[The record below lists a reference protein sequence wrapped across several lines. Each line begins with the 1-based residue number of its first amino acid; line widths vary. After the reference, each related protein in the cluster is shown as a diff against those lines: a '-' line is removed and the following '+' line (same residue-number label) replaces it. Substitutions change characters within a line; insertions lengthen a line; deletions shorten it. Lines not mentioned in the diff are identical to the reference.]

1 MVILDPVLSWLYFV
15 ALCII
20 SCISLVANS
29 IVLTWKP
36 SNPNDRLHFTR
47 LGHILRSHALSNL
60 TTAIVTIPLWL
71 FILIMGQ
78 TKHSSI
84 VLDEVDDI
92 SFNSFDV
99 VHQLLAALHLVAM
112 VTERFC
118 AIYRPAMHQKARDRL
133 AYLTSV
139 SCWLIASSVS
149 SIIFVVYYWTKAA
162 VITAIIFICCFGLP
176 CLVIM
181 VMFLLILL
189 KLLKRELTP
198 SRKIDV
204 AISKEIT
211 LVFLFYLIT
220 CLPYHTLTLLK
231 YFCSSFDHG
240 YLSLSL
246 GMRFFYYSSS
256 AVTPV
261 ALIAF
266 VPELRTR
273 SQRFCFRLLAI
284 NEESRNDLYSIEI
297 PGIHLK
303 KSSCT
308 LVKTAPRR
316 QVSIPTVQE
325 NILL

>member
-1 MVILDPVLSWLYFV
+1 
-15 ALCII
+15 
-20 SCISLVANS
+20 
-29 IVLTWKP
+29 
-36 SNPNDRLHFTR
+36 
-47 LGHILRSHALSNL
+47 
-60 TTAIVTIPLWL
+60 
-71 FILIMGQ
+71 
-78 TKHSSI
+78 
-84 VLDEVDDI
+84 
-92 SFNSFDV
+92 
-99 VHQLLAALHLVAM
+99 
-112 VTERFC
+112 
-118 AIYRPAMHQKARDRL
+118 MHQKARDRL

-162 VITAIIFICCFGLP
+162 VITAIISICCFGLP

-189 KLLKRELTP
+189 KLLKEELTP
-198 SRKIDV
+198 SRKIDA

-211 LVFLFYLIT
+211 LVFLFYF
-220 CLPYHTLTLLK
+220 TLLFTLSLLK

-240 YLSLSL
+240 YISLSL

-256 AVTPV
+256 AIIPV

-273 SQRFCFRLLAI
+273 SQKFCFRLLAI
-284 NEESRNDLYSIEI
+284 NEESCNDLYSIEI

-308 LVKTAPRR
+308 LVKTAPRQ
-316 QVSIPTVQE
+316 QVSIPTAQE

>member
-1 MVILDPVLSWLYFV
+1 
-15 ALCII
+15 
-20 SCISLVANS
+20 
-29 IVLTWKP
+29 
-36 SNPNDRLHFTR
+36 
-47 LGHILRSHALSNL
+47 
-60 TTAIVTIPLWL
+60 
-71 FILIMGQ
+71 
-78 TKHSSI
+78 
-84 VLDEVDDI
+84 
-92 SFNSFDV
+92 
-99 VHQLLAALHLVAM
+99 M

-133 AYLTSV
+133 SYLTSV

-162 VITAIIFICCFGLP
+162 VITAIISICCFGLP

-189 KLLKRELTP
+189 KLLKEELTP
-198 SRKIDV
+198 SRKIDA

-220 CLPYHTLTLLK
+220 CLPYHTLRLLK

-240 YLSLSL
+240 YISLSL

-256 AVTPV
+256 AVIPV

-273 SQRFCFRLLAI
+273 SQKFCFRLLAI
-284 NEESRNDLYSIEI
+284 NEESRNDLYSIKI

-308 LVKTAPRR
+308 LVKTAPR
-316 QVSIPTVQE
+316 
-325 NILL
+325 